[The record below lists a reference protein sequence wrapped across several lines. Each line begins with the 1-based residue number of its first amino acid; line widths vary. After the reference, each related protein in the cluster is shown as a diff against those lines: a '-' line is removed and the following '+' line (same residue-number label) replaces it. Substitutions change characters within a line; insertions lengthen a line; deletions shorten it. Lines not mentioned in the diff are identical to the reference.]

1 MWMPARG
8 GHPRPWAPGPGR
20 PSSPRGPRRTRG
32 GSPARPAG
40 RRCGASRPAPPLHH
54 PLAPRRAA
62 RLPAPP
68 SGPGRLRP
76 SGHGPGASLTPEPS
90 RFAPQAAVAPDSVAS
105 SLLANLA
112 GLLAPAPA
120 PAPPALP
127 DPGGPVLEPPDLD
140 GLGDV
145 LAGKFDVGREL
156 AALFNAGRADAARP
170 SAVPPLEGSD
180 WPLGTLSPPP
190 TGAPDGPP
198 EGEAAAPQAGGY
210 GPASGAGPPVSS
222 TAELDALLA
231 SIPSARTFAVEG
243 QLREAP
249 APRPPPP
256 MDEILAMQLPVSA
269 VPEILMRKQ
278 ILASIQRDGRGE
290 GEGEEASPAHA
301 TPSGAA
307 RGTAPRT
314 VPGTARAEVRPV
326 NAEALRIL
334 EGLGAA
340 EEMKKAA
347 SGKLTCPYNCGQ
359 SFKHSSERLRHVRQA
374 HTGERPFK
382 CREPGCTRAFFM
394 SKDLKAH
401 MRTHSGERPYVCDTC
416 EAAFKTRGALNGHLK
431 TMHTSEGERPFKCT
445 VPGCDASFK
454 MKKNLVQHVKS
465 KHLAPG
471 PAARARPGAP
481 STAAG
486 PSRVASGGDE
496 GKAKNASLEL
506 AKMWTCSMPGCGA
519 SYVKRGDLTEH
530 YKSVHME
537 GERWKCSVP
546 GCGASFSYYNK
557 AKLKQH
563 ILQKHAAPG
572 PVVRASPGAPSTAAG
587 PSRVASGGDEG
598 KAMNASLE
606 LAKMWKKK
614 YEKAR
619 KKVEKLKAKLAGE
632 VKAMRKASEGRVK
645 VGRLYPLHL
654 RKDKGK
660 GTVGSS
666 CPACDTIL
674 TDSEIQE
681 RAKKKG
687 SYASPFTDNLQ
698 HAMAYFT
705 PHEKYRGTPFALGRR
720 GRAEGTR

>member
-1 MWMPARG
+1 MPARG
-8 GHPRPWAPGPGR
+8 GQPRPWAPGPAR
-20 PSSPRGPRRTRG
+20 PSSPRGPRRPRG

-54 PLAPRRAA
+54 HLAPRRAA
-62 RLPAPP
+62 RLPAPA

-76 SGHGPGASLTPEPS
+76 SGPGPGASLTPEPS
-90 RFAPQAAVAPDSVAS
+90 RFAPQAAAAPDSVAS

-120 PAPPALP
+120 PAPPALPAVLP

-231 SIPSARTFAVEG
+231 SIPSARTFAVQG

-269 VPEILMRKQ
+269 VPEILMREQ

-290 GEGEEASPAHA
+290 GEEAI
-301 TPSGAA
+301 
-307 RGTAPRT
+307 
-314 VPGTARAEVRPV
+314 

-347 SGKLTCPYNCGQ
+347 SGQLTCPYNCGQ
-359 SFKHSSERLRHVRQA
+359 TFKHSSERLRHVRQA

-471 PAARARPGAP
+471 PVARARPGAP

-506 AKMWTCSMPGCGA
+506 AKMW
-519 SYVKRGDLTEH
+519 
-530 YKSVHME
+530 
-537 GERWKCSVP
+537 
-546 GCGASFSYYNK
+546 
-557 AKLKQH
+557 
-563 ILQKHAAPG
+563 
-572 PVVRASPGAPSTAAG
+572 
-587 PSRVASGGDEG
+587 
-598 KAMNASLE
+598 
-606 LAKMWKKK
+606 KKK

-619 KKVEKLKAKLAGE
+619 KKVEKLKAKIAGE

-687 SYASPFTDNLQ
+687 SDASPFTDNLQ

-705 PHEKYRGTPFALGRR
+705 PHEKYRGTLSLSDVEVVLKAPDKKEHAKLATLTEKRGLQSQGLGPVDEGERGTKRAREEEDGSLGEEEGGDELLDEEDEEDDAEHAELESKRRRQDEHLVGDSAGDAGAPPEDAEDVEIRALDGDL
-720 GRAEGTR
+720 E